1 MITIPTTAELYNAI
15 KANLETEFESSIPVF
30 GKNFLRALAGVQAAK
45 LKLYYLAIGKLQ
57 KNIFIDTADSESIGG
72 TLERFGRVKL
82 GRNPFPAAV
91 GQYSVTVTGTAGST
105 IPASSTFKA
114 NDDAL
119 NPGQLF
125 VLDVA
130 YTLAASTDTITLRA
144 LEAGLVSRLMIG
156 DELTATAPIV
166 GVNSL
171 VEVMAT
177 VSEPLAPETT
187 EEYRRKALDAYRLE
201 PNGGS
206 ASDYRLWGREAQ
218 GVREIYPYA
227 KSGAP
232 NEINIYVEAT
242 PADSTDGI
250 GTPSGTMLDEVEEV
264 IELDPDTS
272 KPILERGRRPLG
284 VFLIHYLPISVKEID
299 IVIHDFVGL
308 TPAIQ
313 AQILNALT
321 ARVNAIRPFVA
332 GADVLEAKND
342 ILDKNLIISTIL
354 TVRPGSTFGTID
366 LLVDSVPVNTWTF
379 INGDIPYLTSVTYV

>member
-15 KANLETEFESSIPVF
+15 KANLETEFGSNIPIF
-30 GKNFLRALAGVQAAK
+30 GKNFLRALAAVQAAK

-57 KNIFIDTADSESIGG
+57 KNIFIDTADPESIGG

-91 GQYSVTVTGTAGST
+91 GQYSVEVTGTAGST

-114 NDDAL
+114 NDDSL

-130 YTLAASTDTITLRA
+130 YTLATPTDTITLRA
-144 LEAGLVSRLMIG
+144 LESGLGSRLMIG
-156 DELTATAPIV
+156 DELTATAPIM

-171 VEVMAT
+171 VT
-177 VSEPLAPETT
+177 VDTTVDEPLAPEAT

-232 NEINIYVEAT
+232 NEINIYVEAN

-250 GTPSGTMLDEVEEV
+250 GTPSPTMLEEVEEV
-264 IELDPDTS
+264 VEMDPDTS

-284 VFLIHYLPISVKEID
+284 VFLIHYLPISVKEIG

-313 AQILNALT
+313 AQIQNALT

-366 LLVDSVPVNTWTF
+366 LLVDTVPVNTWTF
-379 INGDIPYLTSVTYV
+379 INGDIPYITSVTYV